1 MELSPTPLND
11 SLPPSPSVFKI
22 NKKILELGL
31 ESQGKLDVYSKIH
44 ILKALIYFINLEKL
58 IPYTKD
64 FQQME
69 NDLIKLY
76 KNSQKEKMNE
86 EKYNEYV
93 NIFTNGEKRDEWNKI
108 IVAFL

>member
-1 MELSPTPLND
+1 MELCPTPLNE

-76 KNSQKEKMNE
+76 KNSQKEKNE
-86 EKYNEYV
+86 
-93 NIFTNGEKRDEWNKI
+93 
-108 IVAFL
+108 